1 MPEFRIGQRQYP
13 TKQAAGDAVRAVLY
27 GYSVGSTV
35 DRPEDHLLLLDLLDL
50 HAEAADKIGSG
61 VEAFVIAPPLRG
73 SYPGFAVVRTDGSSV
88 DFSYLACL
96 KPPTYRQQVS
106 SAMRAEVEEDV
117 NAYFAS
123 RVAAGT
129 LVSDQSGAQLDYG
142 DTHVSYFRGPTFAE
156 IAGSFAAS
164 AGGWAAIALT
174 SSTDQGLGT
183 FTDRALSERWRS
195 HHTEHAVLGVLS
207 SQENLRRPRR

>member
-1 MPEFRIGQRQYP
+1 MPEFRIGQRRYP

-50 HAEAADKIGSG
+50 HEEAPDKIGSG
-61 VEAFVIAPPLRG
+61 VDSFVIAPPLRG
-73 SYPGFAVVRTDGSSV
+73 PYPGFAVVRTDGTNI

-106 SAMRAEVEEDV
+106 SAMRAEVKDDV
-117 NAYFAS
+117 NAYFTS
-123 RVAAGT
+123 RVAAGS

-156 IAGSFAAS
+156 IAATFAATV
-164 AGGWAAIALT
+164 GGWDAIELN

-183 FTDRALSERWRS
+183 FTDRALAERWCS
-195 HHTEHAVLGVLS
+195 HHAEHAVLGLLS
-207 SQENLRRPRR
+207 SQENLRRPRG